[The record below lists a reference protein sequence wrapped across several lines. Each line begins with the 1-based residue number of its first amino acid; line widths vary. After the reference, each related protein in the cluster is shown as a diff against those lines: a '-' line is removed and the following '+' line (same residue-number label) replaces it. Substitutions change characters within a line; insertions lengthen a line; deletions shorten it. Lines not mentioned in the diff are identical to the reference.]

1 MRGDLGPYLR
11 SAGRADSEITRRPG
25 TREEKEMNREVSKFF
40 CGAFAGI
47 AYAHAGYAIA
57 ASAGIIDEPIFLG
70 RKWGVGFM
78 WTEAVVYTAIS
89 AALGYAGWR
98 SPPATPRE
106 VSAPATDGQAG
117 QPVSAAKVPL
127 STAN

>member
-1 MRGDLGPYLR
+1 
-11 SAGRADSEITRRPG
+11 
-25 TREEKEMNREVSKFF
+25 MNREVSKFF

-47 AYAHAGYAIA
+47 AYAHAGYAVA

-70 RKWGVGFM
+70 RKWGVGYM

-98 SPPATPRE
+98 TQPVNLRE
-106 VSAPATDGQAG
+106 VSAAETNGQTEQG
-117 QPVSAAKVPL
+117 VGEAKVPL
-127 STAN
+127 STSN

>member
-1 MRGDLGPYLR
+1 
-11 SAGRADSEITRRPG
+11 
-25 TREEKEMNREVSKFF
+25 MNNEVSKFF

-57 ASAGIIDEPIFLG
+57 ASNGIIDEPIFLA

-89 AALGYAGWR
+89 LALGYVGWR
-98 SPPATPRE
+98 SQPIKLQE
-106 VSAPATDGQAG
+106 VSASEADGQSQQGA
-117 QPVSAAKVPL
+117 SAAQVPL
-127 STAN
+127 STSN

>member
-1 MRGDLGPYLR
+1 M
-11 SAGRADSEITRRPG
+11 S
-25 TREEKEMNREVSKFF
+25 REVSKFF

-70 RKWGVGFM
+70 RRWGVGFM

-98 SPPATPRE
+98 SQPAALHE
-106 VSAPATDGQAG
+106 VGAPQTDGQTT
-117 QPVSAAKVPL
+117 QPVSSSKVPL
-127 STAN
+127 STPN

>member
-1 MRGDLGPYLR
+1 
-11 SAGRADSEITRRPG
+11 
-25 TREEKEMNREVSKFF
+25 MNREVSKFC

-47 AYAHAGYAIA
+47 AYAHAGYAVA

-98 SPPATPRE
+98 SQPVVPRE
-106 VSAPATDGQAG
+106 VTAAQTNG
-117 QPVSAAKVPL
+117 QPAQGGSAANVPV
-127 STAN
+127 SSPN

>member
-1 MRGDLGPYLR
+1 
-11 SAGRADSEITRRPG
+11 
-25 TREEKEMNREVSKFF
+25 MNREVSKFF

-78 WTEAVVYTAIS
+78 WTEAVVYTAVS

-98 SPPATPRE
+98 RE
-106 VSAPATDGQAG
+106 PVKLQAVSAPQTGGQANQG
-117 QPVSAAKVPL
+117 ASAAKVPL
-127 STAN
+127 STSN

>member
-1 MRGDLGPYLR
+1 
-11 SAGRADSEITRRPG
+11 
-25 TREEKEMNREVSKFF
+25 MNREMSKFF

-47 AYAHAGYAIA
+47 AYAHAGYAVA

-98 SPPATPRE
+98 SQPVALRD
-106 VSAPATDGQAG
+106 VSAPETNGQSAQGATG
-117 QPVSAAKVPL
+117 AKVAV
-127 STAN
+127 SSSN

>member
-1 MRGDLGPYLR
+1 
-11 SAGRADSEITRRPG
+11 
-25 TREEKEMNREVSKFF
+25 MNREVSKFL

-78 WTEAVVYTAIS
+78 WTEAVVYTAVS

-98 SPPATPRE
+98 REPVKLHAVSTPE
-106 VSAPATDGQAG
+106 TDGQTEQGA
-117 QPVSAAKVPL
+117 STAKVPL
-127 STAN
+127 STSN